1 VSDLGCCDG
10 GSGGRTMTRR
20 LASTGTEAAAET
32 ADDEALDGA
41 QEVEDGLGTDDEVER
56 RRKGR
61 AVVEVAHP
69 QLGPSELPLAIGVV
83 LHRTAHTHTC
93 PFTVHVHWSFYTYM
107 YSSIN
112 QSINF
117 ISDKQQ

>member
-1 VSDLGCCDG
+1 
-10 GSGGRTMTRR
+10 MTRR

-32 ADDEALDGA
+32 ADYEALDGA

-61 AVVEVAHP
+61 TVVEVAHP

-83 LHRTAHTHTC
+83 LHRTAHA
-93 PFTVHVHWSFYTYM
+93 HVSLHSARSLVIIYIF
-107 YSSIN
+107 IN
-112 QSINF
+112 QSINQLYVRQTT
-117 ISDKQQ
+117 INDKS